1 MKKYVFISGGELFNK
16 GAQAMTFI
24 AVDQMKRHFPDAEI
38 VLLSTSDYKRSEED
52 KSNYKFTIMPFS
64 TGWIYEYVGG
74 ALGTA
79 YSLKN
84 KVKKP
89 SKDTFTSEKETI
101 GNMLKNVVAWIDIS
115 GYALSSQFSSNR
127 SLDFLLRILTAKR
140 HNIKMAIMPQSFG
153 PFDYKGKNKYLFN
166 YLMNKTLPYP
176 VKIYA
181 REQEGYDLLTKE
193 RKLENVERTYD
204 MVLMNKEM
212 NLKNIYKDVP
222 EFPTY
227 DDVKSAIGVVPN
239 EENFKRADN
248 EEVYASY
255 KYAIDTALE
264 HGRKVYLLRHSQNDK
279 QVCQDIKNMFKD
291 NDAVILLDRDISS
304 LEFDNLV
311 EKLDFVIG
319 SRFHSIV
326 HSYKNHVPCI
336 AIGWATKYH
345 ELLKL
350 FNQYDYIFDV
360 REELD
365 KDKLNAAV
373 KKLLKNYKEESHV
386 IAEKLVEVQNSTN
399 LFKVF

>member
-24 AVDQMKRHFPDAEI
+24 AVDQMKRRFPDAEI

-52 KSNYKFTIMPFS
+52 KSHYNFTILPFS
-64 TGWIYEYVGG
+64 TGWIYDYVGG
-74 ALGTA
+74 ALGTV

-84 KVKKP
+84 MVKKP
-89 SKDTFTSEKETI
+89 SKDKFSTEKETI
-101 GNMLKNVVAWIDIS
+101 GRMLNDVVAWIDIS
-115 GYALSSQFSSNR
+115 GYALSSQFASNR

-153 PFDYKGKNKYLFN
+153 PFAYEGKNKYLFD
-166 YLMNKTLPYP
+166 YLMKKTLPYP
-176 VKIYA
+176 VRIYA

-193 RKLENVERTYD
+193 RKLQNVERTYD
-204 MVLMNKEM
+204 MVLMNKEL
-212 NLKNIYKDVP
+212 NLKNIYTEVP
-222 EFPTY
+222 DFPTY
-227 DDVKSAIGVVPN
+227 EDVESAIGVVPN

-248 EEVYASY
+248 EEVYAAY

-264 HGRKVYLLRHSQNDK
+264 HGRKVYLLRHSQNDQ
-279 QVCQDIKNMFKD
+279 QVCLDIKNMFKD
-291 NDAVILLDRDISS
+291 NEAVILLDRDISS

-360 REELD
+360 REDLD

-373 KKLLKNYKEESHV
+373 VKLLNNYQEESQV
-386 IAEKLVEVQNSTN
+386 IGEKLVEVQNSTN